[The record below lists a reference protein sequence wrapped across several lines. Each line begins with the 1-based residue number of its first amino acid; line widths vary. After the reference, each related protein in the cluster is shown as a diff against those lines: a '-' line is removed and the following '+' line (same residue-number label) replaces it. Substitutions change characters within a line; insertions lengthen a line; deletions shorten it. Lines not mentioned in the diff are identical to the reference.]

1 MKRVNLL
8 GLVLVALGAAPLAA
22 QDVLT
27 TDPTLPTTRTGTRG
41 AAFLSLGVGA
51 RAQALA
57 GAYSALA
64 DNVSALYWNTAGIA
78 QLDGFAAS
86 VSQASLYEGLDIK
99 HTFVGAVLPVGLGR
113 FGVSV
118 NTLDSG
124 EMPWTNE
131 GFPTAGYIDHEGNV
145 GEMDNARAPFSWN
158 SLAVAGHYARPV
170 TDRLFVGAAIKYIEE
185 GIPNAKINFV
195 GFDVGTI
202 FRTGLYGVTLGA
214 SLRNLGTNGRMEG
227 KELTTRV
234 DTRNS
239 EAQREWL
246 RIVDY
251 RMGTAEAQLPTVFQ
265 FSVVTD
271 LIGAA
276 DALIAPNPT
285 QSLRVVWDLN
295 DAIDT
300 DMQTALGLEYS
311 LRDIAFLRLGKRW
324 YNEAQISRDFS
335 HGASFGG
342 GLQFNVGGIG
352 TIGIDYAYTGMAD
365 LENIQVFTIQAKF

>member
-1 MKRVNLL
+1 MKRANLL

-57 GAYSALA
+57 GAYSAIA
-64 DNVSALYWNTAGIA
+64 DDVTALYWNTAGIA

-86 VSQASLYEGLDIK
+86 VSQASLYDNLDIT
-99 HTFVGAVLPVGLGR
+99 HTFVGAVLPIGIGR
-113 FGVSV
+113 LGVSV

-131 GFPTAGYIDHEGNV
+131 SFPTGGYVDHEGNV
-145 GEMDNARAPFSWN
+145 GEVDPIRAPFSWN
-158 SLAVAGHYARPV
+158 SLAIGVHYARPV
-170 TDRLFVGAAIKYIEE
+170 TDRLFVGAAVKYIDE

-195 GFDVGTI
+195 GVDLGTV

-214 SLRNLGTNGRMEG
+214 SLRNLGSNGRMEG
-227 KELTTRV
+227 KELLTRV

-239 EAQREWL
+239 EAQREWN

-251 RMGTAEAQLPTVFQ
+251 RMGTMEVQLPTVFQ

-285 QSLRVVWDLN
+285 QALRVVWDLN
-295 DAIDT
+295 DAVDT
-300 DMQTALGLEYS
+300 DMQTALGFEYS
-311 LRDIAFLRLGKRW
+311 LRDAAFLRVGKRW
-324 YNEAQISRDFS
+324 HNEAQISRDFS
-335 HGASFGG
+335 HGMSFGG
-342 GLQFNVGGIG
+342 GLQFRVGSIG
-352 TIGIDYAYTGMAD
+352 TLGIDYAYTSLAD
-365 LENIQVFTIQAKF
+365 LDNIQVFTIQAKF